1 MLPLAARLSAGARAA
16 VAELA
21 GSAGVAAD
29 SVAPLASEA
38 ERRRAIESAVEIQ
51 RRIAD
56 AEGTG
61 RMPGRI
67 RIGMAAGEPVTERN
81 DLFGATV
88 QLAARL
94 CSRADPGGILVASAV
109 HDLALGKG
117 FAFRSRGRLRLKGFD
132 SPMSAFEVV
141 WRTNGS

>member
-1 MLPLAARLSAGARAA
+1 MAMVRAHDEIVRGALERHG
-16 VAELA
+16 
-21 GSAGVAAD
+21 GSEVKHTGDGLMIAFP
-29 SVAPLASEA
+29 SVV
-38 ERRRAIESAVEIQ
+38 RAIRCAVEIQ

-61 RMPGRI
+61 RMLVHV

-109 HDLALGKG
+109 YDLALGKG

-132 SPMSAFEVV
+132 SPMPAFEVV

>member
-1 MLPLAARLSAGARAA
+1 MSRRQHTHDTTISDERKISTIYPRSVLVLDALR
-16 VAELA
+16 EL
-21 GSAGVAAD
+21 
-29 SVAPLASEA
+29 
-38 ERRRAIESAVEIQ
+38 EIQ

-61 RMPGRI
+61 RMPIRI

-132 SPMSAFEVV
+132 SPKPAFEVI
-141 WRTNGS
+141 WQTSGS

>member
-1 MLPLAARLSAGARAA
+1 MQ
-16 VAELA
+16 VH
-21 GSAGVAAD
+21 V
-29 SVAPLASEA
+29 
-38 ERRRAIESAVEIQ
+38 
-51 RRIAD
+51 
-56 AEGTG
+56 
-61 RMPGRI
+61 

-94 CSRADPGGILVASAV
+94 CSRADPGGILVAGAV

-141 WRTNGS
+141 WQTRIVMIDSVQRARTEVPRSADYVYRGLA

>member
-1 MLPLAARLSAGARAA
+1 MVSFP
-16 VAELA
+16 
-21 GSAGVAAD
+21 
-29 SVAPLASEA
+29 SVVS
-38 ERRRAIESAVEIQ
+38 AIEGAVEIQ

-56 AEGTG
+56 ADGTG
-61 RMPGRI
+61 RVSVRV

-94 CSRADPGGILVASAV
+94 CSRADPGGILVAGAV

-117 FAFRSRGRLRLKGFD
+117 FTFRSRGRLRLKGFD
-132 SPMSAFEVV
+132 SPMPAFEVV

>member
-1 MLPLAARLSAGARAA
+1 VVSAIKCAVDIQRL
-16 VAELA
+16 VAEVE
-21 GSAGVAAD
+21 GSG
-29 SVAPLASEA
+29 
-38 ERRRAIESAVEIQ
+38 
-51 RRIAD
+51 
-56 AEGTG
+56 G
-61 RMPGRI
+61 MPVRI

-117 FAFRSRGRLRLKGFD
+117 FAFRNRGRLRLKGFD
-132 SPMSAFEVV
+132 SPMAAFEVV
-141 WRTNGS
+141 WQPSGS

>member
-1 MLPLAARLSAGARAA
+1 MRTQKAAAECKFTSASGWPR
-16 VAELA
+16 
-21 GSAGVAAD
+21 
-29 SVAPLASEA
+29 
-38 ERRRAIESAVEIQ
+38 
-51 RRIAD
+51 
-56 AEGTG
+56 
-61 RMPGRI
+61 
-67 RIGMAAGEPVTERN
+67 EPVTERN

-94 CSRADPGGILVASAV
+94 CSRADPGGILVAGAM

-141 WRTNGS
+141 WQTSGS